1 MSNLQ
6 CYIVGAEKSIFNGEV
21 EQVIAAGLEGDL
33 GILSGHVPLMTELK
47 PGPVRLIKADGSEEV
62 FYVSSGFLEVT
73 PHEVNILADTAERAQ
88 DLDEAAAQEAIR
100 AAEAAMKDKKTKVD
114 LALANADLAQAAA
127 QLRTL
132 RSVKKRR

>member
-1 MSNLQ
+1 MSKLE
-6 CYIVGAEKSIFNGEV
+6 CFIVGTEKFIFDGEV
-21 EQVIAAGLEGDL
+21 EQVIASGLEGDL

-47 PGPVRLIKADGSEEV
+47 PGPVRLIKKDGSEEV

-88 DLDEAAAQEAIR
+88 DLDEASAQEAMR
-100 AAEAAMKDKKTKVD
+100 AAQVAMKDKKSNVD
-114 LALANADLAQAAA
+114 LAMANADLAQAAA

-132 RSVKKRR
+132 RSAKKRR